1 MSTSSIKFPLW
12 SCFPLNSFFFF
23 FFNYFIFGFAG
34 SLLRCTGFSPVA
46 ESRGCSPVAVH
57 GLLIVVASLPAE
69 HGLSGT
75 EASVAAARGL
85 RSCGSQA

>member
-1 MSTSSIKFPLW
+1 MFP
-12 SCFPLNSFFFF
+12 FEFFF
-23 FFNYFIFGFAG
+23 FFNYFIFGCAG
-34 SLLRCTGFSPVA
+34 SLLRCPGFSPVA
-46 ESRGCSPVAVH
+46 ESRGYSLAAVH

-85 RSCGSQA
+85 SSCGSQA